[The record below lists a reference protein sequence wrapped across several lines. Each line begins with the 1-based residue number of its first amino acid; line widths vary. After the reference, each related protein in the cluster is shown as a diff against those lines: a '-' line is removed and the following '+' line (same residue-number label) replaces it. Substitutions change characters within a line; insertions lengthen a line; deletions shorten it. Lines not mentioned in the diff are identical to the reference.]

1 MLSRKDYIGLC
12 HAMSDGIASG
22 KMIDSLCMWLSKD
35 NPRFDRAKFEMF
47 LGTLVE
53 QKRKEIADDPRR

>member
-1 MLSRKDYIGLC
+1 MLTRGDYIGMC
-12 HAMSDGIASG
+12 HAMADGIASG

-53 QKRKEIADDPRR
+53 QKRKEMFPDPRR